1 MVNYAPDTET
11 SAADA
16 WHHDA
21 RCRTSPGIDPELW
34 HPAGSTGPF
43 LLQIEEAKAECR
55 MCPVMEICGETALA
69 RREPAGVWGGMSE
82 DERKAELRRR
92 SRGTQP
98 RPPKAECGTDA
109 AYRRHQKNSEHIDEP
124 CRAAHNAVQL
134 VHYHANKVPA

>member
-1 MVNYAPDTET
+1 MAGYAPDTET
-11 SAADA
+11 STVDA

-21 RCRTSPGIDPELW
+21 RCRPGPGIDAELW

-55 MCPVMEICGETALA
+55 QCPVMQICGETALA

-82 DERKAELRRR
+82 DERSAIIRRL
-92 SRGTQP
+92 SRHREP

-109 AYRRHQKNSEHIDEP
+109 AYRRHSKNGEHIDER
-124 CRAAHNAVQL
+124 CRAAHNAAQL
-134 VHYHANKVPA
+134 AHYHANKVSA